1 MTDPRRLL
9 EGSAGDVASG
19 DPFELG
25 SADAAS
31 TEAMRSLLSQGR
43 RFGDPPAGARAQ
55 VWGRLESVLGPG
67 IGAMGGASVG
77 GSIGSSAPSIGAG
90 AAPVAS
96 TAPAAA
102 VPAAA
107 SVPAA
112 AGVPAAGGALVA
124 KTGAGLALGT
134 KLGLLGM
141 LAGSGLFVAT
151 VASNPKKSFLDEP
164 RLVEETSSSSVET
177 RSEKAEGEWLD
188 HSALAHA
195 RTTQAE
201 AQKPSS
207 ESVSTAPVEAS
218 NAKTAAPSPSVA
230 VAAGPSPSE
239 RNNLLLREAQG
250 VGAARAKL
258 AGGDASGA
266 LEELRSL
273 DREVPKGGLGQERR
287 VLAIEALAASG
298 KRDQARELAKAFLDA
313 NPSSP
318 YAPRLSPL
326 AR

>member
-9 EGSAGDVASG
+9 DGSAG

-25 SADAAS
+25 SPDRSS
-31 TEAMRSLLSQGR
+31 TEAMRSLLSEGR
-43 RFGDPPAGARAQ
+43 HFGAPPAGAQMQ

-67 IGAMGGASVG
+67 IGAIGGASVG
-77 GSIGSSAPSIGAG
+77 SGAIGSSAPSVGAG
-90 AAPVAS
+90 ATAPIASSAPVAGA
-96 TAPAAA
+96 TAA
-102 VPAAA
+102 
-107 SVPAA
+107 
-112 AGVPAAGGALVA
+112 A
-124 KTGAGLALGT
+124 KTGGGLALGT
-134 KLGLLGM
+134 KLGLMGM

-151 VASNPKKSFLDEP
+151 IASSPHRGILEEP
-164 RLVEETSSSSVET
+164 RLVEETSSSRVET
-177 RSEKAEGEWLD
+177 RSDKAEGEWLD

-201 AQKPSS
+201 AQKPSA
-207 ESVSTAPVEAS
+207 ESAPAPLESAVSKPTAPSAS
-218 NAKTAAPSPSVA
+218 GALAS
-230 VAAGPSPSE
+230 GPSSSD
-239 RNNLLLREAQG
+239 RTNLLLREAQG

-258 AGGDASGA
+258 AGGDAGGA
-266 LEELRSL
+266 LEELSAL

-298 KRDQARELAKAFLDA
+298 KRDQAAALARAFLDA

-326 AR
+326 TH